1 MQKDYDEDAR
11 RLMEIKTRQQQLHKQ
26 AGEQNH
32 QRERI
37 EKEINEQMDKVNR
50 AQKSLQAKLN
60 NVIAI
65 RGQEFENTKENFE
78 ILTEVEQL
86 KNRHL
91 LGSLQLI
98 IQEFPDFAQILE
110 GPLSDNGIKI
120 PSRPVSQHD
129 RPPTGSSQRSMR

>member
-91 LGSLQLI
+91 LGSLQLV
-98 IQEFPDFAQILE
+98 
-110 GPLSDNGIKI
+110 N
-120 PSRPVSQHD
+120 
-129 RPPTGSSQRSMR
+129 

>member
-1 MQKDYDEDAR
+1 M
-11 RLMEIKTRQQQLHKQ
+11 
-26 AGEQNH
+26 

-37 EKEINEQMDKVNR
+37 EKEINEQLDKVQR
-50 AQKSLQAKLN
+50 AQKSLQSKLN
-60 NVIAI
+60 NVRSI

-129 RPPTGSSQRSMR
+129 RPPTGSSQRSLR